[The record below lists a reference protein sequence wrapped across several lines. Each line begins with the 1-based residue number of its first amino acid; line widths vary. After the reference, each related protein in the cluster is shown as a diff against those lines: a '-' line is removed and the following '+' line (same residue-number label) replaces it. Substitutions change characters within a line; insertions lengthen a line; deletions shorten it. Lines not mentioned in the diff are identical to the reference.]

1 MTVIYKNL
9 CNNLCTVY
17 LYIIIVYII
26 LYKKRL
32 CTSNSISKEPD
43 RKIIERYWYLFSKCF
58 LASCKHV
65 I

>member
-43 RKIIERYWYLFSKCF
+43 RKIIERY
-58 LASCKHV
+58 
-65 I
+65 